1 MSDLHVHLS
10 DDARSF
16 VDEQVASG
24 QYASAEAFVSS
35 LVDDARRRAA
45 KARLEKLLIEGL
57 ESGPGEEATPEYW
70 QRRKEEL
77 TRKYQRADKP

>member
-24 QYASAEAFVSS
+24 QYSSAEAFVSS
-35 LVDDARRRAA
+35 LVDDARRRAVIE
-45 KARLEKLLIEGL
+45 RVDKLLIEGL
-57 ESGPGEEATPEYW
+57 ESGPGEEATPEWW
-70 QRRKEEL
+70 QQRKEEWS
-77 TRKYQRADKP
+77 RKHRGANQP

>member
-24 QYASAEAFVSS
+24 QFASAEDFVSS

-45 KARLEKLLIEGL
+45 KARLEKLLVEGM

>member
-1 MSDLHVHLS
+1 MSDLHVPLS

-16 VDEQVASG
+16 VDEQVSSG

-35 LVDDARRRAA
+35 LIDDARRKAA
-45 KARLEKLLIEGL
+45 LARVEKLLIEGL
-57 ESGPGEEATPEYW
+57 ESGPGEELTPEYW

-77 TRKYQRADKP
+77 IRKYERADQP

>member
-1 MSDLHVHLS
+1 MPDLHVHLS

-16 VDEQVASG
+16 VDEQVATG

-45 KARLEKLLIEGL
+45 KARLERLLIEGL